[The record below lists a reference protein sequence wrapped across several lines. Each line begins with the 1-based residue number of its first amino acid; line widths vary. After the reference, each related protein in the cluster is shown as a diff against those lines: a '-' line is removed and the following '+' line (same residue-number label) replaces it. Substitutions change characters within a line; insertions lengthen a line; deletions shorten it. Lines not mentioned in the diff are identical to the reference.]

1 MVGGLDA
8 DIFQVSSLYPQAA
21 VCWAISIK
29 KRMGGCSK
37 TTI

>member
-1 MVGGLDA
+1 MVGGLDS

-21 VCWAISIK
+21 VCWAISTRK
-29 KRMGGCSK
+29 PMSGCSK